1 MCICDLFMG
10 KGWLDCGQ
18 QIKVILIFV
27 MNSQIFDG
35 DYIMFTYPGL
45 VQIDLSITDY
55 NFCEDNSTAY
65 MTHCT
70 QVRFFL
76 WNLKFQLSTLRKSVI
91 FNRSF
96 WTTKG
101 QYLSYQAAWW
111 RDWSHV
117 SAHHILLFLGL
128 WKCVSMIYPQYI
140 YSLASQT
147 RSCISDEGH
156 HMFENQNPL
165 GSWFVEP
172 IQVKSQRS
180 YLNTPSDN
188 LH

>member
-18 QIKVILIFV
+18 RIKVILIFV

-70 QVRFFL
+70 QVRF
-76 WNLKFQLSTLRKSVI
+76 SP
-91 FNRSF
+91 
-96 WTTKG
+96 
-101 QYLSYQAAWW
+101 
-111 RDWSHV
+111 
-117 SAHHILLFLGL
+117 
-128 WKCVSMIYPQYI
+128 M
-140 YSLASQT
+140 
-147 RSCISDEGH
+147 
-156 HMFENQNPL
+156 
-165 GSWFVEP
+165 
-172 IQVKSQRS
+172 KSQISTFNIAKICHLQQVFLNYQGPIFIISSSVMERLVSCFCTPHIAIFRPMKMCFHDISSIYLLSGFSNQIMHQWWGSS
-180 YLNTPSDN
+180 YVWEPEPFGQLVCWTYTSEITTE
-188 LH
+188 LS